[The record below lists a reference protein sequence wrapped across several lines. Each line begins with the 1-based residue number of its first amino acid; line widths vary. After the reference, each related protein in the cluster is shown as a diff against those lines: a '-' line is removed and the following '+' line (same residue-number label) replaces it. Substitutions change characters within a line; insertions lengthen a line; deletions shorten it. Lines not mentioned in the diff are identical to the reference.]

1 MKLRKFFF
9 NDDFCVDDVSVELV
23 RIRKQ
28 ASFSTKDL
36 GANETINTPCSWKPF
51 WSSNQRRVKAKP
63 QGRGVQSK
71 GIGGEQKESGY
82 V

>member
-1 MKLRKFFF
+1 M
-9 NDDFCVDDVSVELV
+9 SVELV

-36 GANETINTPCSWKPF
+36 GASETINTPGSWKPF

-63 QGRGVQSK
+63 QSRGVQSK

-82 V
+82 F